1 MNKLSQGLDF
11 EKNLLEKRNIKKAH
25 KDRLERKYNI
35 RRKRLNIVMQEMKQQ
50 IKAVDGKVKRFN
62 SRINQSQQNRMFV
75 NNQGRLFQRSKI
87 TNAKFQILWRHK
99 HFGRVYGV
107 KGRNTARMLNDWR
120 TLRRSYSRIKV
131 RIRLI

>member
-11 EKNLLEKRNIKKAH
+11 EKNLLEKRNIKKEH

-50 IKAVDGKVKRFN
+50 IKAVDAKAKRFN

-75 NNQGRLFQRSKI
+75 NNQGRFFQRSKI

-120 TLRRSYSRIKV
+120 TLRRSYGRIKV